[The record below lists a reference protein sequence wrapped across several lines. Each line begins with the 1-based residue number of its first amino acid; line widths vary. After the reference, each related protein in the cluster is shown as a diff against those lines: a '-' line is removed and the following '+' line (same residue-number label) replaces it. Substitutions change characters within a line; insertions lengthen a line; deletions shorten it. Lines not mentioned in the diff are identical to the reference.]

1 MKIYITDT
9 HEVRTVT
16 LRSWQNGSWSPDL
29 FQDLADDLPR
39 EYLADDAARE
49 AGADC
54 AMSDED
60 YRDTIAWWEREVDL
74 YNARDERS
82 WFVEGLD
89 SEERAAEFARGIE
102 YSLWAD

>member
-1 MKIYITDT
+1 MKIYINGTN
-9 HEVRTVT
+9 EVRTIT
-16 LRSWQNGSWSPDL
+16 LRSWQNGNWSPDL
-29 FQDLADDLPR
+29 FQDLADDLHRAFP
-39 EYLADDAARE
+39 ADDAARE

-54 AMSDED
+54 TMDEEE
-60 YRDTIAWWEREVDL
+60 YRETVKFWQTEVEL

-89 SEERAAEFARGIE
+89 SEECAAEFARGIE